1 MSEHS
6 QTIEEFLRTVRASG
20 LVVAASLEQ
29 EIEPWKDAT
38 GSVPSELVQVLIDKK
53 ILTQWQIDQLQKGK
67 HKGFILG
74 KYKLL
79 RLLGAGG
86 MSSV

>member
-29 EIEPWKDAT
+29 AIEPWKDAT
-38 GSVPSELVQVLIDKK
+38 GSVPSELLQVLIDKK
-53 ILTQWQIDQLQKGK
+53 ILTQWQID
-67 HKGFILG
+67 
-74 KYKLL
+74 
-79 RLLGAGG
+79 
-86 MSSV
+86 